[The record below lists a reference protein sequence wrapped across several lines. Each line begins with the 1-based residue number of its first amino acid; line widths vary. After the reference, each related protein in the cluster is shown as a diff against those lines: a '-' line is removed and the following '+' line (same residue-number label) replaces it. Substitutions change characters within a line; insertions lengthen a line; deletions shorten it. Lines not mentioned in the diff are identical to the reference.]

1 MILSGSLASIS
12 TVTAIIAMTGLAITG
27 YYFHRTWLQ
36 PGNFFSLFWL
46 LLTLIPLLIAPEN
59 PVYPFGI
66 WYIFSFTLALLLGSL
81 VWPFIDPST
90 RLGKALTVA
99 AKLDRY
105 AKTLLQLLS
114 VFIIL
119 SFMGVVL
126 LLLYGINRYALDINI
141 FSLSTLP
148 NLYYIDRNTGIF
160 TIPWAVKGF
169 MYFVYTAS
177 LLGGL
182 TTRFSEGRM
191 KLICLLP
198 LLIGLLQGAIL
209 AVRSGLLISI
219 VLWLSGWLAVKVLVN
234 DLKFR
239 PRTVVISLLGF
250 SLFILLFISL
260 KWLRS
265 GGDDPFLVLYLLE
278 NVRIG
283 MFGHITAFTTWIRDY
298 HYTGLSFG
306 SNTFSGPLDL
316 LGIQDREIGYY
327 KEHVLLS
334 SGLYTNIY
342 TVFRGLVQDFSIPGT
357 LIIAFGS
364 GMAARI
370 CFDRCLHGKFI
381 WLIPLSLFYT
391 FTMYSP
397 IISIFNY
404 SSVMMAWVIF
414 FVVLSLLNKKLIL

>member
-46 LLTLIPLLIAPEN
+46 LLTLIPFLIAPEN
-59 PVYPFGI
+59 PAYPFGI

-99 AKLDRY
+99 TKLDRY

-126 LLLYGINRYALDINI
+126 LLLYGINRYGLDVNI

-148 NLYYIDRNTGIF
+148 NLYYVDRDTGIF
-160 TIPWAVKGF
+160 TLPWAVKGF
-169 MYFVYTAS
+169 MYFAYVAS
-177 LLGGL
+177 LSGGSAIL
-182 TTRFSEGRM
+182 FAKGKM

-198 LLIGLLQGAIL
+198 LLIALLQGTIL
-209 AVRSGLLISI
+209 AVRSGFLLSI

-234 DLKFR
+234 DLKFQ
-239 PRTVVISLLGF
+239 PRTVVISLIGF
-250 SLFILLFISL
+250 SLFIFLFISVR
-260 KWLRS
+260 WLRS
-265 GGDDPFLVLYLLE
+265 GADDPFLILYLLE
-278 NVRIG
+278 NVRIS
-283 MFGHITAFTTWIRDY
+283 MFGHISAFSTWMRDY

-316 LGIQDREIGYY
+316 IGIQEREIGYY
-327 KEHVLLS
+327 KRDVFLS
-334 SGLYTNIY
+334 SSLYTNIY
-342 TVFRGLVQDFSIPGT
+342 TVFRGLLQDFSIPGT
-357 LIIAFGS
+357 LVVAFGS

-370 CFDRCLHGKFI
+370 SFDRCLHGKFI
-381 WLIPLSLFYT
+381 WLIPLSLFYA

-404 SSVMMAWVIF
+404 TSVVMAWCIF
-414 FVVLSLLNKKLIL
+414 FVVLLLLNKKLIL